1 MRSPPLRGMAKR
13 RGEGLTG
20 ANPQM
25 TRKAV
30 FSEGRTPCVRMVWP
44 NVCRGIP
51 FSRNGR
57 AAPGRPRGH
66 ARVEPIPF
74 PRACGARPS
83 GGLVTGAGMAFRG
96 KPGCDAKGDF
106 LGGMH
111 SVRPPGKAGL
121 KPRHFIPAGCV
132 EDSREAKRIDASV
145 NSIPMMQADGAPFT
159 GQGKNGLGGQAP
171 GRTRG
176 GVLSQGSSPRLRLGR
191 RWPFQANLRWT
202 NSAPGTS
209 TEKG

>member
-1 MRSPPLRGMAKR
+1 
-13 RGEGLTG
+13 
-20 ANPQM
+20 
-25 TRKAV
+25 
-30 FSEGRTPCVRMVWP
+30 
-44 NVCRGIP
+44 
-51 FSRNGR
+51 
-57 AAPGRPRGH
+57 
-66 ARVEPIPF
+66 
-74 PRACGARPS
+74 
-83 GGLVTGAGMAFRG
+83 
-96 KPGCDAKGDF
+96 
-106 LGGMH
+106 
-111 SVRPPGKAGL
+111 VRPPGKAGL

-132 EDSREAKRIDASV
+132 EDNREAKRIDASV

-176 GVLSQGSSPRLRLGR
+176 GVLSQGFSPRLRLGR

>member
-1 MRSPPLRGMAKR
+1 MA
-13 RGEGLTG
+13 
-20 ANPQM
+20 Q
-25 TRKAV
+25 KAV
-30 FSEGRTPCVRMVWP
+30 SSEGRGLRVREYGP
-44 NVCRGIP
+44 DA
-51 FSRNGR
+51 SRSHNMIIGGKRTFGGLMGR
-57 AAPGRPRGH
+57 SPGGT
-66 ARVEPIPF
+66 EPHL
-74 PRACGARPS
+74 RACRARPS
-83 GGLVTGAGMAFRG
+83 GGLVIGAGMAYRG
-96 KPGCDAKGDF
+96 KPSGDAKGDF
-106 LGGMH
+106 LGGTH

-121 KPRHFIPAGCV
+121 KPRHCIPAGCV
-132 EDSREAKRIDASV
+132 EDNREAKRINASV